1 MTLPIAAH
9 EYVIITKKLVDNTFQ
24 VEKYTGKCLGCYAG
38 GIDWVFVN
46 IARVKTPY
54 DVKRVGR
61 FTIWDEYYD
70 LKGIKTLVENAKL
83 ARQSMEH
90 RALNMILKKVVNEEF
105 QWL

>member
-1 MTLPIAAH
+1 MPFANE

-24 VEKYTGKCLGCYAG
+24 LEKYTGKCLGCYAG

-70 LKGIKTLVENAKL
+70 LKGMKSLIENART
-83 ARQSMEH
+83 ARQTMEK
-90 RALNMILKKVVNEEF
+90 RSLDMILKRLVNEQF
-105 QWL
+105 QW